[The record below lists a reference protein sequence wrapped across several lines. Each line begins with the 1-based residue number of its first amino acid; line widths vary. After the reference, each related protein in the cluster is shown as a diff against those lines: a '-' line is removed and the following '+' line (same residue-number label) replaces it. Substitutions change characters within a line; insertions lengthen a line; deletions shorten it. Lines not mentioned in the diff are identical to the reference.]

1 MRLHGLLADVEWGAQ
16 VSDHRCLAG
25 TGCRGAVSGDDPTTG
40 QTVRQAAVIPQEHGL
55 CDACRSNVEH
65 TVNDLTETW
74 LALHMAIGD
83 TGRRLNQKVTIS
95 RAAPINLNTDAD
107 ALKVSI
113 VEWVSAAAARVA
125 EQLNIAHDD
134 DHPGVE
140 ARNSTDCEAA
150 RVMIAATRILGPNV
164 DRLINQPSDD
174 VMVWL
179 TPKETQYPGE
189 RKYVDEN
196 GLTHIGIRVESMTGA
211 ELALKL
217 IDLRRKARSFLA
229 LTTPLD
235 KLSLPC
241 PRCNQYEL
249 TRKHERRRNR
259 EIDQID
265 CGACS
270 LNWPYEQYRNLT
282 LIWVRDDEMEREKLQ
297 KQLETE
303 KERRELAEWMLA
315 QMEWKL
321 TLGLDCTDVSAAAY
335 VATIL
340 ADPNI
345 PEADLMVSDK
355 DAGNLVGVS
364 DSTIRNWASKGA
376 ITRHTADDGSVLF
389 SASEVWDHA
398 KTMVGGRASTVR
410 RLATARKLNEPIT
423 P

>member
-1 MRLHGLLADVEWGAQ
+1 MT
-16 VSDHRCLAG
+16 DHRCLAA
-25 TGCRGAVSGDDPTTG
+25 TGCRGAVSVDDPTTG

-55 CDACRSNVEH
+55 CDACRNTVEH

-74 LALHMAIGD
+74 LALHLAIGD

-125 EQLNIAHDD
+125 EQLNIAQDD
-134 DHPGVE
+134 DRPGVE
-140 ARNSTDCEAA
+140 ARNSTDVEAA
-150 RVMIAATRILGPNV
+150 RVMIASTRILGPNV
-164 DRLINQPSDD
+164 DRLINLPPDNL
-174 VMVWL
+174 MVWL
-179 TPKETQYPGE
+179 TGKETQYPGE
-189 RKYVDEN
+189 MEYVDEN
-196 GLTHIGIRVESMTGA
+196 GVAHVGWRVESISGA
-211 ELALKL
+211 ELGLKL
-217 IDLRRKARSFLA
+217 IDLRRRARSFLA

-249 TRKHERRRNR
+249 TRKHERRRHR

-297 KQLETE
+297 KQLDSE
-303 KERRELAEWMLA
+303 KERRELAEWLLA
-315 QMEWKL
+315 KRDWQL
-321 TLGLDCTDVSAAAY
+321 NLALDCTDVSAAAY
-335 VATIL
+335 AATIL
-340 ADPNI
+340 ADPDI
-345 PEADLMVSDK
+345 PEADAMVSDK

-376 ITRHTADDGSVLF
+376 ITRHTADDGSVVF
-389 SASEVWDHA
+389 AAGEVWDHA
-398 KTMVGGRASTVR
+398 KTMVGGRTSTVR
-410 RLATARKLNEPIT
+410 RLSTARKLNETVT

>member
-1 MRLHGLLADVEWGAQ
+1 MT
-16 VSDHRCLAG
+16 DHRCLAS
-25 TGCRGAVSGDDPTTG
+25 TGCRGAVSVDDPTTG
-40 QTVRQAAVIPQEHGL
+40 QTSRQAALIPQEHGL
-55 CDACRSNVEH
+55 CDACRNNVEH
-65 TVNDLTETW
+65 TINDLTETW

-83 TGRRLNQKVTIS
+83 TGRSLNQKVTIS

-125 EQLNIAHDD
+125 EQLNIRHDD

-140 ARNSTDCEAA
+140 ARNSTDAEAA
-150 RVMIAATRILGPNV
+150 RVMIASTRILSPNV
-164 DRLINQPSDD
+164 DRLIEQPADE

-189 RKYVDEN
+189 RKYIDEN
-196 GLTHIGIRVESMTGA
+196 GITHVGIRVEPMSGA

-217 IDLRRKARSFLA
+217 IELRRKARSFLA

-249 TRKHERRRNR
+249 TRKHERRRGR

-297 KQLETE
+297 KQLDAE
-303 KERRELAEWMLA
+303 KERRELAEWLLA
-315 QMEWKL
+315 KRHWEL
-321 TLGLDCTDVSAAAY
+321 TLALDCTDVSAAAFA
-335 VATIL
+335 ATIL
-340 ADPNI
+340 ADPDI
-345 PEADLMVSDK
+345 PEADALLSDK
-355 DAGNLVGVS
+355 DVANLVGVS
-364 DSTIRNWASKGA
+364 DSTIRSWASRGV
-376 ITRHTADDGSVLF
+376 IRRQTAEDGSTVF
-389 SASEVWDHA
+389 AASEVWEHA
-398 KTMVGGRASTVR
+398 KTNTSPRTATVR
-410 RLATARKLNEPIT
+410 RLSTARKLNEPVT

>member
-1 MRLHGLLADVEWGAQ
+1 M
-16 VSDHRCLAG
+16 SDHRCIAS
-25 TGCRGAVSGDDPTTG
+25 TACRGAVSMDDPTTG
-40 QTVRQAAVIPQEHGL
+40 QTSRQAAIIPQEHGL
-55 CDACRSNVEH
+55 CDACRNNAEH
-65 TVNDLTETW
+65 TINDLTETW

-83 TGRRLNQKVTIS
+83 TGRSLNQKVTIS

-107 ALKVSI
+107 ALKVAI

-125 EQLNIAHDD
+125 EQLNIAQDD
-134 DHPGVE
+134 DRAGVE
-140 ARNSTDCEAA
+140 PRNNTDAEAA
-150 RVMIAATRILGPNV
+150 RVMIASTRILGPNI
-164 DRLINQPSDD
+164 DRLIEQPPDA

-179 TPKETQYPGE
+179 TAKETQYPGE

-196 GLTHIGIRVESMTGA
+196 GITHAGISVESMSGA

-217 IDLRRKARSFLA
+217 IELRRKARSFLA

-297 KQLETE
+297 KQLDTE
-303 KERRELAEWMLA
+303 KERRELAEWLLA
-315 QMEWKL
+315 KREWQL
-321 TLGLDCTDVSAAAY
+321 ALALDCTDVSASAFA
-335 VATIL
+335 ATIL
-340 ADPNI
+340 TDPDIPDAD
-345 PEADLMVSDK
+345 AYLSDK
-355 DAGNLVGVS
+355 DIANFVGVS
-364 DSTIRNWASKGA
+364 DSTVRSWASRGQ
-376 ITRHTADDGSVLF
+376 ITRHTDGDGATVYL
-389 SASEVWDHA
+389 ASEVWAYA
-398 KTMVGGRASTVR
+398 KTNTGGRTSTAR
-410 RLATARKLNEPIT
+410 RLSAARKLHDNNLT
-423 P
+423 T